1 MKKFLLVVLAL
12 VMTIS
17 LAMAESDSKPMP
29 AAAAAY
35 EGEWQCDRATAEL
48 IWEEEGFRVLISWGG
63 SAWEATEWEY
73 SCFYHED
80 DNTVVSM
87 PFGIKTQRVY
97 DDNGNET
104 SATVAYEDGQATFK
118 IDEEGH
124 LIWIDE
130 KENAGDGM
138 HFEKADSSK
147 ALIETEE
154 IPSSTLYTPAVSET
168 IKALL
173 GGKTFTAQIAGWTTF
188 GEDEDARRT
197 VDLIICEPVHYAAA
211 DIENLKPNDILALSP
226 ESSMM
231 IAEVKA
237 DEFGGFTVGDAFGET
252 YILTKQE
259 DGCYGIMTETEYPL
273 YNNLFIVT
281 VPLTKDIC
289 FLDWSDPENMEA
301 PVKKGYAELVD
312 LIQGGTSFAPYNTQV
327 TFDGN
332 GLLTE
337 ILYTY
342 SPFN

>member
-1 MKKFLLVVLAL
+1 MKKFLLVLLAL

-29 AAAAAY
+29 ATAAAY

-48 IWEEEGFRVLISWGG
+48 IWEEEGFRVMISWGS
-63 SAWEATEWEY
+63 SAWETTQWEY

-87 PFGIKTQRVY
+87 PFGTKTDLVF

-104 SATVAYEDGQATFK
+104 SAAVAYEDGQATFK

-138 HFEKADSSK
+138 HFEKVNGSEAG
-147 ALIETEE
+147 IETEE
-154 IPSSTLYTPAVSET
+154 IPSSGLYTPAASET

-173 GGKTFTAQIAGWTTF
+173 GGKTFTAQIAGWTTI
-188 GEDEDARRT
+188 GQDEDARMT
-197 VDLIICEPVHYAAA
+197 VDIIISEPVHYAAA
-211 DIENLKPNDILALSP
+211 DIENLKTNDILALSL
-226 ESSMM
+226 ENSMM

-237 DEFGGFTVGDAFGET
+237 DEFGGFTVRDAFGET
-252 YILTKQE
+252 YILTKAE
-259 DGCYGIMTETEYPL
+259 DGCYRIMTETEWPL
-273 YNNLFIVT
+273 YNNLFTVT
-281 VPLTKDIC
+281 VPLTKDIS

-301 PVKKGYAELVD
+301 PVKKGYDELVD
-312 LIQGGTSFAPYNTQV
+312 LILGDTSFAPYNTQV
-327 TFDGN
+327 SFNEN
-332 GLLTE
+332 GMLTE